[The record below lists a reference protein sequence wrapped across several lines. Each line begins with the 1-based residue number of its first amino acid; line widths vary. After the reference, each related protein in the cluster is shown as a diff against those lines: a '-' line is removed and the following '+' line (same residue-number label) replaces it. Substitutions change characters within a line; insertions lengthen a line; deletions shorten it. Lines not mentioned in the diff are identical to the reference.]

1 MIFDVSLRSFF
12 GEEVVKF
19 LVRIEYVNG
28 VRFDEDVFVVSEL
41 SSKIFKFIFM
51 EINFGVEMDSRKKEV
66 KEYTRYG
73 LEDSQ
78 KSEDFLDR
86 KVKEILQRTLYVE
99 IKEFLRREEFV
110 VLDYSR
116 LQRDLQEIQNSL
128 FVYFNYELLM
138 DVLGDREVFRDSFK
152 ISEKFFVFDIE
163 SRSGGKKLLWDYGVD
178 FGYDDSGRF

>member
-66 KEYTRYG
+66 KEYMRYG
-73 LEDSQ
+73 LEDS
-78 KSEDFLDR
+78 
-86 KVKEILQRTLYVE
+86 
-99 IKEFLRREEFV
+99 
-110 VLDYSR
+110 
-116 LQRDLQEIQNSL
+116 
-128 FVYFNYELLM
+128 
-138 DVLGDREVFRDSFK
+138 
-152 ISEKFFVFDIE
+152 
-163 SRSGGKKLLWDYGVD
+163 
-178 FGYDDSGRF
+178 